1 MRNIVIKNK
10 KIGGVEVSNKIV
22 SSECENTPKDNFYFI
37 NCSEM
42 EKELCNMEMR
52 SIFGIEPKEKYLFS
66 EKNFDPSR
74 SPFIKLKISSIYI
87 EEKLE
92 HIINKI
98 KENKISYD
106 DFKVNYIKSENGD
119 VSYEER
125 LKAIREIGFVV
136 TGFPDIHN
144 PKIELA
150 ITKVKDKW
158 IFGEL
163 IKNNFKW
170 QKHNDKPYSYSN
182 ALGLRMARAL
192 VNIAMK
198 DNEEGTLIDPCC
210 GVGTVV
216 IEALDLGIKVK
227 GCEISKQ
234 IAYNAREN
242 VEFLG
247 YLRDTIVCYDMHK
260 IKDKYDSAIIDIPY
274 GLFSPVTLEEQKAI
288 IHTAR
293 NICEKMVIVTFE
305 DMEKFIVEA
314 GFSVI
319 DKCVVPKGNFKR
331 HILVCV

>member
-1 MRNIVIKNK
+1 MYKNINGSFI
-10 KIGGVEVSNKIV
+10 
-22 SSECENTPKDNFYFI
+22 YFI
-37 NCSEM
+37 NYQDNER
-42 EKELCNMEMR
+42 ELCKMEMR
-52 SIFGIEPKEKYLFS
+52 CLFNREINEKYFFS
-66 EKNFDPSR
+66 DIDINASK
-74 SPFIKLKISSIYI
+74 SPFIKSKIKIIYSD
-87 EEKLE
+87 EFLDRMVR
-92 HIINKI
+92 KI
-98 KENKISYD
+98 KEDNLSYD
-106 DFKVNYIKSENGD
+106 DFKVSYVKSEQGD
-119 VSYEER
+119 VQYEDR
-125 LKAIREIGFVV
+125 LEATRKIGFVV
-136 TGFPDIHN
+136 NGYPDMHK
-144 PKIELA
+144 PRKPLAVTKINGL
-150 ITKVKDKW
+150 W
-158 IFGEL
+158 IFGEYER
-163 IKNNFKW
+163 NDFKW

>member
-1 MRNIVIKNK
+1 MYKNIN
-10 KIGGVEVSNKIV
+10 GS
-22 SSECENTPKDNFYFI
+22 FLYFI
-37 NCSEM
+37 NYQDNER
-42 EKELCNMEMR
+42 ELCKMEMR
-52 SIFGIEPKEKYLFS
+52 CLFNREINEKYFFS
-66 EKNFDPSR
+66 DIDINASK
-74 SPFIKLKISSIYI
+74 SPFIKSKIKIIYSD
-87 EEKLE
+87 ESLDRMVR
-92 HIINKI
+92 KI
-98 KENKISYD
+98 KEDNLSYD
-106 DFKVNYIKSENGD
+106 DFKVSYVKSEQGD
-119 VSYEER
+119 VQYEDR
-125 LKAIREIGFVV
+125 LEATRKIGFVV
-136 TGFPDIHN
+136 NGYPDMHKPRN
-144 PKIELA
+144 PLAVTKINGL
-150 ITKVKDKW
+150 W
-158 IFGEL
+158 IFGEYER
-163 IKNNFKW
+163 NDFKW

-198 DNEEGTLIDPCC
+198 DNQEGTLIDPCC

>member
-1 MRNIVIKNK
+1 MYKNINGSFI
-10 KIGGVEVSNKIV
+10 
-22 SSECENTPKDNFYFI
+22 YFI
-37 NCSEM
+37 NYQDNER
-42 EKELCNMEMR
+42 ELCKMEMR
-52 SIFGIEPKEKYLFS
+52 CLFNREINEKYFFS
-66 EKNFDPSR
+66 DIDINASK
-74 SPFIKLKISSIYI
+74 SPFIKSKIKIIYSD
-87 EEKLE
+87 EFLDRMVR
-92 HIINKI
+92 KI
-98 KENKISYD
+98 KEDNLSYD
-106 DFKVNYIKSENGD
+106 DFKVSYVKSEQGD
-119 VSYEER
+119 VQYEDR
-125 LKAIREIGFVV
+125 LEATRKIGFVV
-136 TGFPDIHN
+136 NGYPDMHKPRN
-144 PKIELA
+144 PLAVTKINGL
-150 ITKVKDKW
+150 W
-158 IFGEL
+158 IFGEYER
-163 IKNNFKW
+163 NDFKW

-319 DKCVVPKGNFKR
+319 DKCIVPKGNFKR

>member
-1 MRNIVIKNK
+1 MYKNIN
-10 KIGGVEVSNKIV
+10 GS
-22 SSECENTPKDNFYFI
+22 FLYFI
-37 NCSEM
+37 NYQDNER
-42 EKELCNMEMR
+42 ELCKMEMR
-52 SIFGIEPKEKYLFS
+52 CLFNREINEKYFFS
-66 EKNFDPSR
+66 DIDINASK
-74 SPFIKLKISSIYI
+74 SPFIKSKIKIIYSD
-87 EEKLE
+87 ESLDRMVR
-92 HIINKI
+92 KI
-98 KENKISYD
+98 KEDNLSYD
-106 DFKVNYIKSENGD
+106 DFKVSYVKSEQGD
-119 VSYEER
+119 VQYEDR
-125 LKAIREIGFVV
+125 LEATRKIGFVV
-136 TGFPDIHN
+136 NGYPDMHKPRN
-144 PKIELA
+144 PLAVTKINGL
-150 ITKVKDKW
+150 W
-158 IFGEL
+158 IFGEYER
-163 IKNNFKW
+163 NDFKW

-247 YLRDTIVCYDMHK
+247 YPRDTIVCYDMHK

>member
-1 MRNIVIKNK
+1 MLSWCFFNR
-10 KIGGVEVSNKIV
+10 E
-22 SSECENTPKDNFYFI
+22 I
-37 NCSEM
+37 N
-42 EKELCNMEMR
+42 
-52 SIFGIEPKEKYLFS
+52 EKYFFS
-66 EKNFDPSR
+66 DIDISASR
-74 SPFIKLKISSIYI
+74 SPFFKSKIKIIYSDESLDRI
-87 EEKLE
+87 V
-92 HIINKI
+92 IKI
-98 KENKISYD
+98 KEDSLSYD
-106 DFKVNYIKSENGD
+106 DFKVSYVKSEQGD
-119 VSYEER
+119 VQYEDR
-125 LKAIREIGFVV
+125 LEATRKIGFVV
-136 TGFPDIHN
+136 NGYPDMHKPRN
-144 PKIELA
+144 PLAVTKINGL
-150 ITKVKDKW
+150 W
-158 IFGEL
+158 IFGEYER
-163 IKNNFKW
+163 NDFKW

-234 IAYNAREN
+234 MAYNAREN

>member
-1 MRNIVIKNK
+1 MYKNIN
-10 KIGGVEVSNKIV
+10 GS
-22 SSECENTPKDNFYFI
+22 FLYFI
-37 NCSEM
+37 NYQEN
-42 EKELCNMEMR
+42 ERELCKMEMR
-52 SIFGIEPKEKYLFS
+52 CLFNREINEKYFFS
-66 EKNFDPSR
+66 DIDINASK
-74 SPFIKLKISSIYI
+74 SPFIKSKIKIIYSD
-87 EEKLE
+87 ESLDRMVR
-92 HIINKI
+92 KI
-98 KENKISYD
+98 KEDNLSYD
-106 DFKVNYIKSENGD
+106 DFKVSYVKSEQGD
-119 VSYEER
+119 VQYEDR
-125 LKAIREIGFVV
+125 LEATRKIGFVV
-136 TGFPDIHN
+136 NGYPDMHKPRN
-144 PKIELA
+144 PLAVTKINGL
-150 ITKVKDKW
+150 W
-158 IFGEL
+158 IFGEYER
-163 IKNNFKW
+163 NDFKW

>member
-1 MRNIVIKNK
+1 MYKNIN
-10 KIGGVEVSNKIV
+10 GS
-22 SSECENTPKDNFYFI
+22 FLYFI
-37 NCSEM
+37 NYQDNER
-42 EKELCNMEMR
+42 ELCKMEMR
-52 SIFGIEPKEKYLFS
+52 CLFNREINEKYFFS
-66 EKNFDPSR
+66 DIDINASK
-74 SPFIKLKISSIYI
+74 SPFIKSKIKIIYSD
-87 EEKLE
+87 ESLDRMVR
-92 HIINKI
+92 KI
-98 KENKISYD
+98 KEDNLSYD
-106 DFKVNYIKSENGD
+106 DFKVSYVKSEQGD
-119 VSYEER
+119 VQYEDR
-125 LKAIREIGFVV
+125 LEATRKIGFVV
-136 TGFPDIHN
+136 NGYPDMHKPRN
-144 PKIELA
+144 PLAVTKINGL
-150 ITKVKDKW
+150 W
-158 IFGEL
+158 IFGEYER
-163 IKNNFKW
+163 NDYKW

>member
-1 MRNIVIKNK
+1 MYKNIN
-10 KIGGVEVSNKIV
+10 GS
-22 SSECENTPKDNFYFI
+22 FLYFI
-37 NCSEM
+37 NYQDNER
-42 EKELCNMEMR
+42 ELCKMEMR
-52 SIFGIEPKEKYLFS
+52 CLFNREINEKYFFS
-66 EKNFDPSR
+66 DIDINASK
-74 SPFIKLKISSIYI
+74 SPFIKSKIKIIYSD
-87 EEKLE
+87 ESLDRMVR
-92 HIINKI
+92 KI
-98 KENKISYD
+98 KEDNLYYD
-106 DFKVNYIKSENGD
+106 DFKVSYVKSEQGD
-119 VSYEER
+119 VQYEDR
-125 LKAIREIGFVV
+125 LEATRKIGFVV
-136 TGFPDIHN
+136 NGYPDMHKPRN
-144 PKIELA
+144 PLAVTKINGL
-150 ITKVKDKW
+150 W
-158 IFGEL
+158 IFGEYER
-163 IKNNFKW
+163 NDFKW

>member
-1 MRNIVIKNK
+1 MYKNIN
-10 KIGGVEVSNKIV
+10 GS
-22 SSECENTPKDNFYFI
+22 FLYFI
-37 NCSEM
+37 NYQDNER
-42 EKELCNMEMR
+42 ELCKMEMR
-52 SIFGIEPKEKYLFS
+52 CLFNREINEKYFFS
-66 EKNFDPSR
+66 DIDINASK
-74 SPFIKLKISSIYI
+74 SPFIKSKIKIIYSD
-87 EEKLE
+87 EFLDRMVR
-92 HIINKI
+92 KI
-98 KENKISYD
+98 KEDNLSYD
-106 DFKVNYIKSENGD
+106 DFKVSYVKSEKGD
-119 VSYEER
+119 VQYEDR
-125 LKAIREIGFVV
+125 LEATRKIGFVV
-136 TGFPDIHN
+136 NGYPDMHKPRN
-144 PKIELA
+144 PLAVTKINGL
-150 ITKVKDKW
+150 W
-158 IFGEL
+158 IFGEYER
-163 IKNNFKW
+163 NDFKW

-274 GLFSPVTLEEQKAI
+274 GLFSPVTLEEQKVI

>member
-1 MRNIVIKNK
+1 MYKNIN
-10 KIGGVEVSNKIV
+10 GS
-22 SSECENTPKDNFYFI
+22 FLYFI
-37 NCSEM
+37 NYQDNER
-42 EKELCNMEMR
+42 ELCKMEMR
-52 SIFGIEPKEKYLFS
+52 CLFNREINEKYFFS
-66 EKNFDPSR
+66 DIDINASK
-74 SPFIKLKISSIYI
+74 SPFIKSNIKIIYSD
-87 EEKLE
+87 ESLDRMVR
-92 HIINKI
+92 KI
-98 KENKISYD
+98 KEDNLSYD
-106 DFKVNYIKSENGD
+106 DFKVSYVKSEQGD
-119 VSYEER
+119 VQYEDR
-125 LKAIREIGFVV
+125 LEATRKIGFVV
-136 TGFPDIHN
+136 NGYPDMHKPRN
-144 PKIELA
+144 PLAVTKINGL
-150 ITKVKDKW
+150 W
-158 IFGEL
+158 IFGEYER
-163 IKNNFKW
+163 NDFKW

-314 GFSVI
+314 GFSGI

>member
-1 MRNIVIKNK
+1 MYKNIN
-10 KIGGVEVSNKIV
+10 GS
-22 SSECENTPKDNFYFI
+22 FLYFI
-37 NCSEM
+37 NYQDNER
-42 EKELCNMEMR
+42 ELCKMEMR
-52 SIFGIEPKEKYLFS
+52 CLFNREINEKYFFS
-66 EKNFDPSR
+66 DIDINASK
-74 SPFIKLKISSIYI
+74 SPFIKSKIKIIYSD
-87 EEKLE
+87 ESLDRMVS
-92 HIINKI
+92 KI
-98 KENKISYD
+98 KEDNLSYD
-106 DFKVNYIKSENGD
+106 DFKVSYVKSEQGD
-119 VSYEER
+119 VQYEDR
-125 LKAIREIGFVV
+125 LEATRKIGFVV
-136 TGFPDIHN
+136 NGYPDMHKPRN
-144 PKIELA
+144 PLAVTKINGL
-150 ITKVKDKW
+150 W
-158 IFGEL
+158 IFGEYE
-163 IKNNFKW
+163 KNDFKW

-198 DNEEGTLIDPCC
+198 DNEEGTLIDPSC

-227 GCEISKQ
+227 GYEISKQ
-234 IAYNAREN
+234 MAYNAREN
-242 VEFLG
+242 IEFLG
-247 YLRDTIVCYDMHK
+247 YPRDTVICHDMHE

>member
-1 MRNIVIKNK
+1 MVR
-10 KIGGVEVSNKIV
+10 
-22 SSECENTPKDNFYFI
+22 
-37 NCSEM
+37 
-42 EKELCNMEMR
+42 
-52 SIFGIEPKEKYLFS
+52 
-66 EKNFDPSR
+66 
-74 SPFIKLKISSIYI
+74 
-87 EEKLE
+87 
-92 HIINKI
+92 KI
-98 KENKISYD
+98 KEDNLSYD
-106 DFKVNYIKSENGD
+106 DFKVSYVKSEQGD
-119 VSYEER
+119 VQYEDR
-125 LKAIREIGFVV
+125 LEATRKIGFVV
-136 TGFPDIHN
+136 NGYPDMHKPRN
-144 PKIELA
+144 PLAVTKINGL
-150 ITKVKDKW
+150 W
-158 IFGEL
+158 IFGEYER
-163 IKNNFKW
+163 NDFKW

-274 GLFSPVTLEEQKAI
+274 GLFSPVTLEELKAI

>member
-1 MRNIVIKNK
+1 MYKNIN
-10 KIGGVEVSNKIV
+10 GS
-22 SSECENTPKDNFYFI
+22 FLYFI
-37 NCSEM
+37 NYQDNER
-42 EKELCNMEMR
+42 ELCKMEMR
-52 SIFGIEPKEKYLFS
+52 CLFNREINEKYFFS
-66 EKNFDPSR
+66 DIDINASK
-74 SPFIKLKISSIYI
+74 SPFIKSKIKIIYSD
-87 EEKLE
+87 ESLDRMVR
-92 HIINKI
+92 KI
-98 KENKISYD
+98 KEDNLSYD
-106 DFKVNYIKSENGD
+106 DFKVSYVKSEQGD
-119 VSYEER
+119 VQYEDR
-125 LKAIREIGFVV
+125 LEATRKIGFVV
-136 TGFPDIHN
+136 NGYPDMHKPRN
-144 PKIELA
+144 PLAVTKINGL
-150 ITKVKDKW
+150 W
-158 IFGEL
+158 IFGEYER
-163 IKNNFKW
+163 NDFKW

-314 GFSVI
+314 GDRKSV
-319 DKCVVPKGNFKR
+319 V
-331 HILVCV
+331 

>member
-1 MRNIVIKNK
+1 MYKNINGSFI
-10 KIGGVEVSNKIV
+10 
-22 SSECENTPKDNFYFI
+22 YFI
-37 NCSEM
+37 NYQDNER
-42 EKELCNMEMR
+42 ELCKMEMR
-52 SIFGIEPKEKYLFS
+52 CLFNREINEKYFFS
-66 EKNFDPSR
+66 DIDINASK
-74 SPFIKLKISSIYI
+74 SPFIKSKIKIIYSD
-87 EEKLE
+87 EFLDRMVR
-92 HIINKI
+92 KI
-98 KENKISYD
+98 KEDNLSYD
-106 DFKVNYIKSENGD
+106 DFKVSYVKSEKGD
-119 VSYEER
+119 VQYEDR
-125 LKAIREIGFVV
+125 LEATRKIGFVV
-136 TGFPDIHN
+136 NGYPDMHKPRN
-144 PKIELA
+144 PLAVTKINGL
-150 ITKVKDKW
+150 W
-158 IFGEL
+158 IFGEYER
-163 IKNNFKW
+163 NDFKW

>member
-1 MRNIVIKNK
+1 MYKNIN
-10 KIGGVEVSNKIV
+10 GS
-22 SSECENTPKDNFYFI
+22 FLYFI
-37 NCSEM
+37 NYQDNER
-42 EKELCNMEMR
+42 ELCKMEMR
-52 SIFGIEPKEKYLFS
+52 CLFNREINEKYFFS
-66 EKNFDPSR
+66 DIDINASK
-74 SPFIKLKISSIYI
+74 SPFIKSKIKIIYSD
-87 EEKLE
+87 ESLDRMVR
-92 HIINKI
+92 KI
-98 KENKISYD
+98 KEDNLSYD
-106 DFKVNYIKSENGD
+106 DFKVSYVKSEQGD
-119 VSYEER
+119 VQYEDR
-125 LKAIREIGFVV
+125 LEATRKIGFVV
-136 TGFPDIHN
+136 NGYPDMHKPRN
-144 PKIELA
+144 PLA
-150 ITKVKDKW
+150 ITKINGLW
-158 IFGEL
+158 IFGEYER
-163 IKNNFKW
+163 NDFKW

>member
-1 MRNIVIKNK
+1 MYKNIN
-10 KIGGVEVSNKIV
+10 GS
-22 SSECENTPKDNFYFI
+22 FLYFI
-37 NCSEM
+37 NYQDNER
-42 EKELCNMEMR
+42 ELCKMEMR
-52 SIFGIEPKEKYLFS
+52 CLFNREINEKYFFS
-66 EKNFDPSR
+66 DIDINASK
-74 SPFIKLKISSIYI
+74 SPFIKSKIKIIYSD
-87 EEKLE
+87 ESLDRMVR
-92 HIINKI
+92 KI
-98 KENKISYD
+98 KEDNLSYD
-106 DFKVNYIKSENGD
+106 DFKVSYVKSEKGD
-119 VSYEER
+119 VQYEDR
-125 LKAIREIGFVV
+125 LEATRKIGFVV
-136 TGFPDIHN
+136 NGYPDMHKPRN
-144 PKIELA
+144 PLAVTKINGL
-150 ITKVKDKW
+150 W
-158 IFGEL
+158 IFGEYER
-163 IKNNFKW
+163 NDFKW

>member
-1 MRNIVIKNK
+1 
-10 KIGGVEVSNKIV
+10 
-22 SSECENTPKDNFYFI
+22 
-37 NCSEM
+37 
-42 EKELCNMEMR
+42 
-52 SIFGIEPKEKYLFS
+52 
-66 EKNFDPSR
+66 
-74 SPFIKLKISSIYI
+74 
-87 EEKLE
+87 
-92 HIINKI
+92 
-98 KENKISYD
+98 
-106 DFKVNYIKSENGD
+106 
-119 VSYEER
+119 
-125 LKAIREIGFVV
+125 
-136 TGFPDIHN
+136 
-144 PKIELA
+144 
-150 ITKVKDKW
+150 
-158 IFGEL
+158 
-163 IKNNFKW
+163 
-170 QKHNDKPYSYSN
+170 
-182 ALGLRMARAL
+182 MARAL

-216 IEALDLGIKVK
+216 IEALDLCIKVK

>member
-1 MRNIVIKNK
+1 MYKNINGSFI
-10 KIGGVEVSNKIV
+10 
-22 SSECENTPKDNFYFI
+22 YFI
-37 NCSEM
+37 NYQDNER
-42 EKELCNMEMR
+42 ELCKMEMR
-52 SIFGIEPKEKYLFS
+52 CLFNREINEKYFFS
-66 EKNFDPSR
+66 DIDINASK
-74 SPFIKLKISSIYI
+74 SPFIKSKIKIIYSD
-87 EEKLE
+87 ESLDRMVR
-92 HIINKI
+92 KI
-98 KENKISYD
+98 KEDNLSYD
-106 DFKVNYIKSENGD
+106 DFKVSYVKSEQGD
-119 VSYEER
+119 VQYEDR
-125 LKAIREIGFVV
+125 LEATRKIGFVV
-136 TGFPDIHN
+136 NGYPDMHKPRN
-144 PKIELA
+144 PLAVTKINGL
-150 ITKVKDKW
+150 W
-158 IFGEL
+158 IFGEYER
-163 IKNNFKW
+163 NDFKW

>member
-1 MRNIVIKNK
+1 MYKNIN
-10 KIGGVEVSNKIV
+10 GS
-22 SSECENTPKDNFYFI
+22 FLYFI
-37 NCSEM
+37 NYQDNER
-42 EKELCNMEMR
+42 ELCKMEMR
-52 SIFGIEPKEKYLFS
+52 CLFNREINEKYFFS
-66 EKNFDPSR
+66 DIDISASR
-74 SPFIKLKISSIYI
+74 SPFIKSKIKIIYSD
-87 EEKLE
+87 ESLDRMVS
-92 HIINKI
+92 KI
-98 KENKISYD
+98 KEDNLSYD
-106 DFKVNYIKSENGD
+106 DFKVSYVKSEQGD
-119 VSYEER
+119 VQYEDR
-125 LKAIREIGFVV
+125 LEATRKIGFVV
-136 TGFPDIHN
+136 NGYPDMHKPRN
-144 PKIELA
+144 PLAVTKINGL
-150 ITKVKDKW
+150 W
-158 IFGEL
+158 IFGEYER
-163 IKNNFKW
+163 NDFKW

-234 IAYNAREN
+234 MAYNAREN

-247 YLRDTIVCYDMHK
+247 YLRDTIDCYDMHK

>member
-1 MRNIVIKNK
+1 MYKNIN
-10 KIGGVEVSNKIV
+10 GS
-22 SSECENTPKDNFYFI
+22 FLYFI
-37 NCSEM
+37 NYQDNER
-42 EKELCNMEMR
+42 ELCKMEMR
-52 SIFGIEPKEKYLFS
+52 CLFNREINEKYFFS
-66 EKNFDPSR
+66 DIDINASK
-74 SPFIKLKISSIYI
+74 SPFIKSKIKIIYSD
-87 EEKLE
+87 ESLDRMVS
-92 HIINKI
+92 KI
-98 KENKISYD
+98 KEDNLSYD
-106 DFKVNYIKSENGD
+106 DFKVSYVKSEQGD
-119 VSYEER
+119 VQYEDR
-125 LKAIREIGFVV
+125 LEATRKIGFVV
-136 TGFPDIHN
+136 NGYPDMHKPRN
-144 PKIELA
+144 PLAVTKINGL
-150 ITKVKDKW
+150 W
-158 IFGEL
+158 IFGEYER
-163 IKNNFKW
+163 NDFKW

-234 IAYNAREN
+234 MAYNAREN

-305 DMEKFIVEA
+305 DMEEHIINSGFTIV
-314 GFSVI
+314 
-319 DKCVVPKGNFKR
+319 DKCIVPKGNFKR
-331 HILVCV
+331 YILICI

>member
-1 MRNIVIKNK
+1 MYKNIN
-10 KIGGVEVSNKIV
+10 GS
-22 SSECENTPKDNFYFI
+22 FLYFI
-37 NCSEM
+37 NYQDNER
-42 EKELCNMEMR
+42 ELGKMEMR
-52 SIFGIEPKEKYLFS
+52 CVFNREINEKYFFS
-66 EKNFDPSR
+66 DIDINASK
-74 SPFIKLKISSIYI
+74 SPFIKSKIKIIYSD
-87 EEKLE
+87 ESLDRMVS
-92 HIINKI
+92 KI
-98 KENKISYD
+98 KEDNLSYD
-106 DFKVNYIKSENGD
+106 DFKVSYVKSEQGD
-119 VSYEER
+119 VQYEDR
-125 LKAIREIGFVV
+125 LEATRKIGFVV
-136 TGFPDIHN
+136 NGYPDMHKPRN
-144 PKIELA
+144 PLAVTKINGL
-150 ITKVKDKW
+150 W
-158 IFGEL
+158 IFGEYER
-163 IKNNFKW
+163 NDFKW

-319 DKCVVPKGNFKR
+319 DKCVVPKGIFKR

>member
-1 MRNIVIKNK
+1 MYKNINGSFI
-10 KIGGVEVSNKIV
+10 
-22 SSECENTPKDNFYFI
+22 YFI
-37 NCSEM
+37 NYHDNER
-42 EKELCNMEMR
+42 ELCKMEMR
-52 SIFGIEPKEKYLFS
+52 CLFNREINEKYFFS
-66 EKNFDPSR
+66 DIDINASK
-74 SPFIKLKISSIYI
+74 SPFIKSKIKIIYSD
-87 EEKLE
+87 EFLDRMVR
-92 HIINKI
+92 KI
-98 KENKISYD
+98 KEDNLSYD
-106 DFKVNYIKSENGD
+106 DFKVSYVKSEKGD
-119 VSYEER
+119 VQYEDR
-125 LKAIREIGFVV
+125 LEATRKIGFVV
-136 TGFPDIHN
+136 NGYPDMHKPRN
-144 PKIELA
+144 PLAVTKINGL
-150 ITKVKDKW
+150 W
-158 IFGEL
+158 IFGEYER
-163 IKNNFKW
+163 NDFKW

>member
-1 MRNIVIKNK
+1 MYKNIN
-10 KIGGVEVSNKIV
+10 GS
-22 SSECENTPKDNFYFI
+22 FLYFI
-37 NCSEM
+37 NYQDNER
-42 EKELCNMEMR
+42 ELCKMEMR
-52 SIFGIEPKEKYLFS
+52 CLFNREINEKYFFS
-66 EKNFDPSR
+66 DIDINASK
-74 SPFIKLKISSIYI
+74 SPFIKSKIKIIYSD
-87 EEKLE
+87 ESLDRMVR
-92 HIINKI
+92 KI
-98 KENKISYD
+98 KEDNLSYD
-106 DFKVNYIKSENGD
+106 DFKVSYVKSEQGD
-119 VSYEER
+119 VQYEDR
-125 LKAIREIGFVV
+125 LEATRKIGFVV
-136 TGFPDIHN
+136 NGYPDMHKPRN
-144 PKIELA
+144 PLAVTKINGL
-150 ITKVKDKW
+150 W
-158 IFGEL
+158 IFGEYER
-163 IKNNFKW
+163 NDFKW

-192 VNIAMK
+192 VTIAMK

>member
-1 MRNIVIKNK
+1 MYKNIN
-10 KIGGVEVSNKIV
+10 GS
-22 SSECENTPKDNFYFI
+22 FLYFI
-37 NCSEM
+37 NYQDNER
-42 EKELCNMEMR
+42 ELCKMEMR
-52 SIFGIEPKEKYLFS
+52 CLFNREINEKYFFS
-66 EKNFDPSR
+66 DIDINASK
-74 SPFIKLKISSIYI
+74 SPFIKSKIKIIYSD
-87 EEKLE
+87 EFLDRMVR
-92 HIINKI
+92 KI
-98 KENKISYD
+98 KEDNLSYD
-106 DFKVNYIKSENGD
+106 DFKVSYVKSEQGD
-119 VSYEER
+119 VQYEDR
-125 LKAIREIGFVV
+125 LEATRKIGFVV
-136 TGFPDIHN
+136 NGYPDMHKPRN
-144 PKIELA
+144 PLAVTKINGL
-150 ITKVKDKW
+150 W
-158 IFGEL
+158 IFGEYER
-163 IKNNFKW
+163 NDCKW

>member
-1 MRNIVIKNK
+1 MYKNIN
-10 KIGGVEVSNKIV
+10 GS
-22 SSECENTPKDNFYFI
+22 FLYFI
-37 NCSEM
+37 NYQDNER
-42 EKELCNMEMR
+42 ELCKMEMR
-52 SIFGIEPKEKYLFS
+52 CLFNRETNEKYFFS
-66 EKNFDPSR
+66 DIDINASK
-74 SPFIKLKISSIYI
+74 SPFIKSKIKIIYSD
-87 EEKLE
+87 ESLDRMVR
-92 HIINKI
+92 KI
-98 KENKISYD
+98 KEDNLSYD
-106 DFKVNYIKSENGD
+106 DFKVSYVKSEQGD
-119 VSYEER
+119 VQYEDR
-125 LKAIREIGFVV
+125 LEATRKIGFVV
-136 TGFPDIHN
+136 NGYPDMHKPRN
-144 PKIELA
+144 PLAVTKINGL
-150 ITKVKDKW
+150 W
-158 IFGEL
+158 IFGEYER
-163 IKNNFKW
+163 NDFKW

-216 IEALDLGIKVK
+216 IEALDLCIKVK

>member
-1 MRNIVIKNK
+1 MYKNINGSFI
-10 KIGGVEVSNKIV
+10 
-22 SSECENTPKDNFYFI
+22 YFI
-37 NCSEM
+37 NYQDNER
-42 EKELCNMEMR
+42 ELCKMEMR
-52 SIFGIEPKEKYLFS
+52 CLFNREINEKYFFS
-66 EKNFDPSR
+66 DIDINASKSQ
-74 SPFIKLKISSIYI
+74 FIKSKIKIIYSD
-87 EEKLE
+87 ESLDRMVR
-92 HIINKI
+92 KI
-98 KENKISYD
+98 KEDNLSYD
-106 DFKVNYIKSENGD
+106 DFKVSYVKSEQGD
-119 VSYEER
+119 VQYEDR
-125 LKAIREIGFVV
+125 LEATRKIGFVV
-136 TGFPDIHN
+136 NGYPDMHKPRN
-144 PKIELA
+144 PLAVTKINGL
-150 ITKVKDKW
+150 W
-158 IFGEL
+158 IFGEYER
-163 IKNNFKW
+163 NDFKW

>member
-1 MRNIVIKNK
+1 MYKNIN
-10 KIGGVEVSNKIV
+10 GS
-22 SSECENTPKDNFYFI
+22 FLYFI
-37 NCSEM
+37 NYQDNER
-42 EKELCNMEMR
+42 ELCKMEMR
-52 SIFGIEPKEKYLFS
+52 CLFNREINEKYFFS
-66 EKNFDPSR
+66 DIDISVSR
-74 SPFIKLKISSIYI
+74 SPFIKSKIKIIYSDESLDRI
-87 EEKLE
+87 V
-92 HIINKI
+92 IKI
-98 KENKISYD
+98 KEDSLSYD
-106 DFKVNYIKSENGD
+106 DFKVSYVKSEQGD
-119 VSYEER
+119 VQYEDR
-125 LKAIREIGFVV
+125 LEATRKIGFVV
-136 TGFPDIHN
+136 NGYPDMHKPRN
-144 PKIELA
+144 PLAVTKINGL
-150 ITKVKDKW
+150 W
-158 IFGEL
+158 IFGEYER
-163 IKNNFKW
+163 NDFKW

>member
-1 MRNIVIKNK
+1 MYKNIN
-10 KIGGVEVSNKIV
+10 GS
-22 SSECENTPKDNFYFI
+22 FLYFI
-37 NCSEM
+37 NYQDNER
-42 EKELCNMEMR
+42 ELCKMEMR
-52 SIFGIEPKEKYLFS
+52 CLFNREINEKYFFS
-66 EKNFDPSR
+66 DIDINASK
-74 SPFIKLKISSIYI
+74 SPFIKSKIKIIYSD
-87 EEKLE
+87 ESLDRMVS
-92 HIINKI
+92 KI
-98 KENKISYD
+98 KEDNLSYD
-106 DFKVNYIKSENGD
+106 DFKVSYVKSEQGD
-119 VSYEER
+119 VQYEDR
-125 LKAIREIGFVV
+125 LEATRKIGFVV
-136 TGFPDIHN
+136 NGYPDMHKPRN
-144 PKIELA
+144 PLAVTKINGL
-150 ITKVKDKW
+150 W
-158 IFGEL
+158 IFGEYER
-163 IKNNFKW
+163 NDFKW

-234 IAYNAREN
+234 MAYNAREN

-305 DMEKFIVEA
+305 DMEKFIVAA

>member
-1 MRNIVIKNK
+1 
-10 KIGGVEVSNKIV
+10 
-22 SSECENTPKDNFYFI
+22 
-37 NCSEM
+37 
-42 EKELCNMEMR
+42 MEMR
-52 SIFGIEPKEKYLFS
+52 CLFNREINEKYFFS
-66 EKNFDPSR
+66 DIDINASK
-74 SPFIKLKISSIYI
+74 SPFIKSKIKIIYSD
-87 EEKLE
+87 ESLDRMVR
-92 HIINKI
+92 KI
-98 KENKISYD
+98 KEDNLSYD
-106 DFKVNYIKSENGD
+106 DFKVSYVKSEQGD
-119 VSYEER
+119 VQYEDR
-125 LKAIREIGFVV
+125 LEATRKIGFVV
-136 TGFPDIHN
+136 NGYPDMHKPRN
-144 PKIELA
+144 PLAVTKINGL
-150 ITKVKDKW
+150 W
-158 IFGEL
+158 IFGEYER
-163 IKNNFKW
+163 NDFKW

>member
-1 MRNIVIKNK
+1 MYKNIN
-10 KIGGVEVSNKIV
+10 GS
-22 SSECENTPKDNFYFI
+22 FLYFI
-37 NCSEM
+37 NYQDNER
-42 EKELCNMEMR
+42 ELCKMEMR
-52 SIFGIEPKEKYLFS
+52 CLFNREINEKYFFS
-66 EKNFDPSR
+66 DIDINASK
-74 SPFIKLKISSIYI
+74 SPFIKSKIKIIYSD
-87 EEKLE
+87 ESLDRMVR
-92 HIINKI
+92 KI
-98 KENKISYD
+98 KEDNLSYD
-106 DFKVNYIKSENGD
+106 DFKVSYVKSEQGD
-119 VSYEER
+119 VQYEDR
-125 LKAIREIGFVV
+125 LEATRKIGFVV
-136 TGFPDIHN
+136 NGYPDMHKPRN
-144 PKIELA
+144 PLAVTKINGL
-150 ITKVKDKW
+150 W
-158 IFGEL
+158 IFGEYER
-163 IKNNFKW
+163 NDFKW

-305 DMEKFIVEA
+305 DMEKFNVEA

>member
-1 MRNIVIKNK
+1 MYKNIN
-10 KIGGVEVSNKIV
+10 GS
-22 SSECENTPKDNFYFI
+22 FLYFI
-37 NCSEM
+37 NYQDNER
-42 EKELCNMEMR
+42 ELCKMEMR
-52 SIFGIEPKEKYLFS
+52 CLFNREINEKYFFS
-66 EKNFDPSR
+66 DIDINASK
-74 SPFIKLKISSIYI
+74 SPFIKSKIKIIYSD
-87 EEKLE
+87 EFLDRMVR
-92 HIINKI
+92 KI
-98 KENKISYD
+98 KEDNLSYD
-106 DFKVNYIKSENGD
+106 DFKVSYVKSEQGD
-119 VSYEER
+119 VQYEDR
-125 LKAIREIGFVV
+125 LEATRKIGFVV
-136 TGFPDIHN
+136 NGYPDMHKPRN
-144 PKIELA
+144 PLA
-150 ITKVKDKW
+150 VTNINGLW
-158 IFGEL
+158 IFGEYER
-163 IKNNFKW
+163 NDFKW

>member
-1 MRNIVIKNK
+1 MYKNINGSFI
-10 KIGGVEVSNKIV
+10 
-22 SSECENTPKDNFYFI
+22 YFI
-37 NCSEM
+37 NYQDNER
-42 EKELCNMEMR
+42 ELCKMEMR
-52 SIFGIEPKEKYLFS
+52 CLFNREINEKYFFS
-66 EKNFDPSR
+66 DIDINASKR
-74 SPFIKLKISSIYI
+74 PFIKSKIKIIYSD
-87 EEKLE
+87 EFLDRMVR
-92 HIINKI
+92 KI
-98 KENKISYD
+98 KEDNLSYD
-106 DFKVNYIKSENGD
+106 DFKVSYVKSEQGD
-119 VSYEER
+119 VQYEDR
-125 LKAIREIGFVV
+125 LEATRKIGFVV
-136 TGFPDIHN
+136 NGYPDMHKPRN
-144 PKIELA
+144 PLAVTKINGL
-150 ITKVKDKW
+150 W
-158 IFGEL
+158 IFGEYER
-163 IKNNFKW
+163 NDFKW

>member
-1 MRNIVIKNK
+1 MYKNIN
-10 KIGGVEVSNKIV
+10 GS
-22 SSECENTPKDNFYFI
+22 FLYFI
-37 NCSEM
+37 NYHDNER
-42 EKELCNMEMR
+42 ELCKMEMR
-52 SIFGIEPKEKYLFS
+52 CLFNREINEKYFFS
-66 EKNFDPSR
+66 DIDINASK
-74 SPFIKLKISSIYI
+74 SPFIKSKIKIIYSD
-87 EEKLE
+87 ESLDRMVR
-92 HIINKI
+92 KI
-98 KENKISYD
+98 KEDNLSYD
-106 DFKVNYIKSENGD
+106 DFKVSYVKSEQGD
-119 VSYEER
+119 VQYEDR
-125 LKAIREIGFVV
+125 LEATRKIGFVV
-136 TGFPDIHN
+136 NGYPDMHKPRN
-144 PKIELA
+144 PLAVTKINGL
-150 ITKVKDKW
+150 W
-158 IFGEL
+158 IFGEYER
-163 IKNNFKW
+163 NDFKW

>member
-1 MRNIVIKNK
+1 MYKNIN
-10 KIGGVEVSNKIV
+10 GS
-22 SSECENTPKDNFYFI
+22 FLYFI
-37 NCSEM
+37 NYQDNER
-42 EKELCNMEMR
+42 ELCKMEMR
-52 SIFGIEPKEKYLFS
+52 CLFNREINEKYFFS
-66 EKNFDPSR
+66 DIDINASK
-74 SPFIKLKISSIYI
+74 SPFIKSKIKIIYSD
-87 EEKLE
+87 ESLDRMVR
-92 HIINKI
+92 KI
-98 KENKISYD
+98 KEDNLSYD
-106 DFKVNYIKSENGD
+106 DFKVSYVKYEQGD
-119 VSYEER
+119 VQYEDR
-125 LKAIREIGFVV
+125 LEATRKIGFVV
-136 TGFPDIHN
+136 NGYPDMHKPRN
-144 PKIELA
+144 PLAVTKINGL
-150 ITKVKDKW
+150 W
-158 IFGEL
+158 IFGEYER
-163 IKNNFKW
+163 NDFKW

-210 GVGTVV
+210 GVGTVI

>member
-1 MRNIVIKNK
+1 MYKNIN
-10 KIGGVEVSNKIV
+10 GS
-22 SSECENTPKDNFYFI
+22 FLYFI
-37 NCSEM
+37 NYQDNER
-42 EKELCNMEMR
+42 ELCKMEMR
-52 SIFGIEPKEKYLFS
+52 CLFNREINEKYFFS
-66 EKNFDPSR
+66 DIDINASK
-74 SPFIKLKISSIYI
+74 SPFIKSKIKIIYSD
-87 EEKLE
+87 ESLDRMVR
-92 HIINKI
+92 KI
-98 KENKISYD
+98 KEDNLSYD
-106 DFKVNYIKSENGD
+106 DFKVSYVKSEQGD
-119 VSYEER
+119 VQYEDR
-125 LKAIREIGFVV
+125 LEATRKIGFVV
-136 TGFPDIHN
+136 NGYPDMHKPRN
-144 PKIELA
+144 PLAVTKINGL
-150 ITKVKDKW
+150 W
-158 IFGEL
+158 IFGEYER
-163 IKNNFKW
+163 NDFKW

-319 DKCVVPKGNFKR
+319 DKCVVPKGNFKG

>member
-1 MRNIVIKNK
+1 MYKNIN
-10 KIGGVEVSNKIV
+10 GS
-22 SSECENTPKDNFYFI
+22 FLYFI
-37 NCSEM
+37 NYQDNER
-42 EKELCNMEMR
+42 ELCKMEMR
-52 SIFGIEPKEKYLFS
+52 CLFNREINEKYFFS
-66 EKNFDPSR
+66 DIDINASK
-74 SPFIKLKISSIYI
+74 SPFIKSKIKIIYSD
-87 EEKLE
+87 ESLDRMVR
-92 HIINKI
+92 KI
-98 KENKISYD
+98 KEDNLSYD
-106 DFKVNYIKSENGD
+106 DFKVSYVKSEQGD
-119 VSYEER
+119 VQYEDR
-125 LKAIREIGFVV
+125 LEATRKIGFVV
-136 TGFPDIHN
+136 NGYPDMHKPRN
-144 PKIELA
+144 PLAVTKINGL
-150 ITKVKDKW
+150 W
-158 IFGEL
+158 IFGEYER
-163 IKNNFKW
+163 NEFKW

>member
-1 MRNIVIKNK
+1 MYKNIN
-10 KIGGVEVSNKIV
+10 GS
-22 SSECENTPKDNFYFI
+22 FLYFI
-37 NCSEM
+37 NYQDNER
-42 EKELCNMEMR
+42 ELCKMEMR
-52 SIFGIEPKEKYLFS
+52 CLFNREINEKYFFS
-66 EKNFDPSR
+66 DIDINASK
-74 SPFIKLKISSIYI
+74 SPFIKSKIKIIYSD
-87 EEKLE
+87 ESLDRMVS
-92 HIINKI
+92 KI
-98 KENKISYD
+98 KEDNLSYD
-106 DFKVNYIKSENGD
+106 DFKVSYVKSEQGD
-119 VSYEER
+119 VQYEDR
-125 LKAIREIGFVV
+125 LEATRKIGFVV
-136 TGFPDIHN
+136 NGYPDMHKPRN
-144 PKIELA
+144 PLAVTKINGL
-150 ITKVKDKW
+150 W
-158 IFGEL
+158 IFGEYER
-163 IKNNFKW
+163 NDFKW

-227 GCEISKQ
+227 GYEISKQ
-234 IAYNAREN
+234 MAYNAREN

>member
-1 MRNIVIKNK
+1 MYKNIN
-10 KIGGVEVSNKIV
+10 GS
-22 SSECENTPKDNFYFI
+22 FLYFI
-37 NCSEM
+37 NYQDNER
-42 EKELCNMEMR
+42 ELCKMEMR
-52 SIFGIEPKEKYLFS
+52 CLFNREINEKYFFS
-66 EKNFDPSR
+66 DIDINASK
-74 SPFIKLKISSIYI
+74 SPFIKSKIKIIYSD
-87 EEKLE
+87 ESLDRMVR
-92 HIINKI
+92 KI
-98 KENKISYD
+98 KEDNLFYD
-106 DFKVNYIKSENGD
+106 DFKVSYVKSEQGD
-119 VSYEER
+119 VQYEDR
-125 LKAIREIGFVV
+125 LEATRKIGFVV
-136 TGFPDIHN
+136 NGYPDMHKPRN
-144 PKIELA
+144 PLAVTKINGL
-150 ITKVKDKW
+150 W
-158 IFGEL
+158 IFGEYER
-163 IKNNFKW
+163 NDFKW
-170 QKHNDKPYSYSN
+170 QKHNDKTYSYSN

>member
-1 MRNIVIKNK
+1 MYKNIN
-10 KIGGVEVSNKIV
+10 GS
-22 SSECENTPKDNFYFI
+22 FLYFI
-37 NCSEM
+37 NYQDNER
-42 EKELCNMEMR
+42 ELCKMEMR
-52 SIFGIEPKEKYLFS
+52 CLFNREINEKYFFS
-66 EKNFDPSR
+66 DIDINASK
-74 SPFIKLKISSIYI
+74 SPFIKSKIKIIYSD
-87 EEKLE
+87 ESLDRMVS
-92 HIINKI
+92 KI
-98 KENKISYD
+98 KEDNLSYD
-106 DFKVNYIKSENGD
+106 DFKVSYVKSEQGD
-119 VSYEER
+119 VQYEDR
-125 LKAIREIGFVV
+125 LEATRKIGFVV
-136 TGFPDIHN
+136 NGYPDMHKPRN
-144 PKIELA
+144 PLAVTKINGL
-150 ITKVKDKW
+150 W
-158 IFGEL
+158 IFGEYER
-163 IKNNFKW
+163 NDFKW

-234 IAYNAREN
+234 MAYNAREN
-242 VEFLG
+242 VELLG